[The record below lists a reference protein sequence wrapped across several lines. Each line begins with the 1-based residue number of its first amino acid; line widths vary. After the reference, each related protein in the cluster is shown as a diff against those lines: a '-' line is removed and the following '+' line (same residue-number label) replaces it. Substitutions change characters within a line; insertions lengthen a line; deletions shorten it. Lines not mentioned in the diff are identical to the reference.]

1 MLHGCHW
8 KWYFSEVLMRNW
20 KVSQCDSPV
29 VERALILQWVLQFY
43 SRVRVAGWRT
53 VICKLYTVK
62 FYNWQ
67 IMKRSI
73 SPSLS
78 VCHRRYP
85 DTDGR
90 LPLQVYVDT
99 PFATQPGSAGTRQIG
114 ATHKLRSVETI
125 VHTIQWRCNFPV
137 LKTFYH
143 CCHFMSHNM
152 PIS

>member
-29 VERALILQWVLQFY
+29 VEWALILQWVLQFY

-78 VCHRRYP
+78 CVSPPLPWYWRLTATPSLCGHTIRHAARISRHEANWSYP
-85 DTDGR
+85 QIEIGR
-90 LPLQVYVDT
+90 NNCSHNTMKVQLSCSKDFLPLL
-99 PFATQPGSAGTRQIG
+99 PLHEP
-114 ATHKLRSVETI
+114 
-125 VHTIQWRCNFPV
+125 
-137 LKTFYH
+137 
-143 CCHFMSHNM
+143 
-152 PIS
+152 

>member
-43 SRVRVAGWRT
+43 SRVRVAGWRM

-78 VCHRRYP
+78 VCHRRCP
-85 DTDGR
+85 DTECW

-99 PFATQPGSAGTRQIG
+99 RFATQPGSAGTRQIG
-114 ATHKLRSVETI
+114 AIYPQIEIGRNN
-125 VHTIQWRCNFPV
+125 C
-137 LKTFYH
+137 
-143 CCHFMSHNM
+143 SHNTM
-152 PIS
+152 KVQLSCSKDFLPLLPLHEP